1 MVVDMC
7 SEPPSL
13 TGSPRISFSH
23 DLRYT
28 DSVIEDHPCRSDSYL
43 LDSNPEFDFGIS
55 NRNEIEPLSSA
66 DELFS
71 DGLILPVQLQ
81 PRFVVF
87 FSLLSVSFV
96 KCLCFCCRQK
106 FSNFPSPSA
115 SALTNQALASFCLL
129 PMSFSVYLMSLDCEL
144 DKTDFCVIFDRLVS
158 WKHAV
163 LPPQPVSSTNIP
175 KEEAAAILST
185 ETERKHQSGS
195 FWRIKRSSSLHIENT
210 TKKSSFWSL
219 PLLSRSNSTGSIPK
233 DNQKQNSTR
242 QARNPSPLA
251 ASSSNSCPLSQKPP
265 LLKKNYGAYGSGFRI
280 NPVLN
285 VPPPYISKRTATLF
299 GLGSF
304 FSHGKDKKSKK

>member
-23 DLRYT
+23 DLRHA
-28 DSVIEDHPCRSDSYL
+28 DSIIEDHPCRSDTYL

-55 NRNEIEPLSSA
+55 NRIDIEPLSSA

-81 PRFVVF
+81 PR
-87 FSLLSVSFV
+87 
-96 KCLCFCCRQK
+96 
-106 FSNFPSPSA
+106 
-115 SALTNQALASFCLL
+115 
-129 PMSFSVYLMSLDCEL
+129 
-144 DKTDFCVIFDRLVS
+144 LVS
-158 WKHAV
+158 WKHAF
-163 LPPQPVSSTNIP
+163 LPPLPVSSTNIP
-175 KEEAAAILST
+175 KEEAASILSI
-185 ETERKHQSGS
+185 ETERKHQSKS
-195 FWRIKRSSSLHIENT
+195 FWRIKRSSSLHCENT

-233 DNQKQNSTR
+233 DNQKQNPTR

-251 ASSSNSCPLSQKPP
+251 ASSSNACPLSQKPP

-285 VPPPYISKRTATLF
+285 LPPPYISKRTATLF